1 MQFITKQN
9 TAIQCIIFKFGSTF
23 SAASSVPFSSP
34 DKMLFDAFDCV
45 DAKFEKRCK
54 MVIFSKFAFYCRG
67 WATKKETQKVS
78 LVRIKGLEPPRR
90 KASDPKSDVATN
102 YTISASGDKDRT
114 KNAKLRLRGAECRV
128 FCIHLQ

>member
-45 DAKFEKRCK
+45 DAKFEKKCK

-67 WATKKETQKVS
+67 
-78 LVRIKGLEPPRR
+78 
-90 KASDPKSDVATN
+90 
-102 YTISASGDKDRT
+102 
-114 KNAKLRLRGAECRV
+114 
-128 FCIHLQ
+128 